1 MIRSLGSRRRKEW
14 KQRWMKF
21 CLLHEEG
28 TNTDIN
34 TETLKEKLELA
45 RRTVAVLVA
54 TAEGHLLEQ
63 R

>member
-1 MIRSLGSRRRKEW
+1 MEIKADEVLPLARGRK
-14 KQRWMKF
+14 KHGHQ
-21 CLLHEEG
+21 HG
-28 TNTDIN
+28 G
-34 TETLKEKLELA
+34 LERKAGVLA

>member
-1 MIRSLGSRRRKEW
+1 
-14 KQRWMKF
+14 MKF